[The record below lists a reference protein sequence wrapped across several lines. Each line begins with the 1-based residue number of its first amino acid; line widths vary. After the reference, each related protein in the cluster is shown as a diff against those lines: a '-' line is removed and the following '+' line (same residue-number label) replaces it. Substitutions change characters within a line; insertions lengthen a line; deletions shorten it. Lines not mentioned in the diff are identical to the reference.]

1 MIALEFHSKNS
12 PEEASCRAL
21 AKCIHSD
28 SVHYHYNYTRCGMK
42 SFAILTSSARISHLR
57 PRHEARRNARVESTS
72 DSSSYV
78 VVGLVIKR
86 RAIDQSS
93 AGSSYLLAEVGQQI

>member
-1 MIALEFHSKNS
+1 MQCL
-12 PEEASCRAL
+12 
-21 AKCIHSD
+21 
-28 SVHYHYNYTRCGMK
+28 
-42 SFAILTSSARISHLR
+42 AILLFPNANRQSFVAVTRAGGRKYLKSSEKSHLR